1 MNKMTAVMNAPV
13 PNSPTRRGDHNSR
26 AEGWGVGVVD
36 VISGVVGEAAVVV
49 GVVDVISGVVGEAA
63 VVLGATVDVW
73 ITLHFRSNV
82 H

>member
-1 MNKMTAVMNAPV
+1 MTAVMNAPV

-73 ITLHFRSNV
+73 ITLHFWNNV

>member
-36 VISGVVGEAAVVV
+36 VISGVVGEAAVV
-49 GVVDVISGVVGEAA
+49 
-63 VVLGATVDVW
+63 LGATVDVW
-73 ITLHFRSNV
+73 ITLHFRNNV